1 LHIQGLYVKKGEFK
15 FRTRF
20 VKRNKNTILIMIAL
34 ESPNKVKRKK
44 KRGGLFLNFKYMMDE
59 FELRA

>member
-1 LHIQGLYVKKGEFK
+1 MHIQGLYVKKGEFK

-34 ESPNKVKRKK
+34 ESPNKVKRKEAVY
-44 KRGGLFLNFKYMMDE
+44 F
-59 FELRA
+59 